1 MNAKCF
7 GCVPLRASTEHVAR
21 WVRLYSWFSSRNL
34 YARHLLLTEN
44 RPGRGLGSLRSV
56 QVARVAAVARDHEP
70 GEKRIGAAERL
81 VRVRVRVG
89 AAERLVRVRVRVRVR
104 L

>member
-1 MNAKCF
+1 M
-7 GCVPLRASTEHVAR
+7 
-21 WVRLYSWFSSRNL
+21 
-34 YARHLLLTEN
+34 
-44 RPGRGLGSLRSV
+44 GSLRSV
-56 QVARVAAVARDHEP
+56 QLAGVAAVARDHEP

-89 AAERLVRVRVRVRVR
+89 AAERLVRVRVRVGAAERLVRVRVRVRVR